1 MFCFSIICRRGML
14 SLSGKSSSSQ
24 RKSVH
29 HTNEIIVR
37 SDMEDCDANS

>member
-1 MFCFSIICRRGML
+1 ML